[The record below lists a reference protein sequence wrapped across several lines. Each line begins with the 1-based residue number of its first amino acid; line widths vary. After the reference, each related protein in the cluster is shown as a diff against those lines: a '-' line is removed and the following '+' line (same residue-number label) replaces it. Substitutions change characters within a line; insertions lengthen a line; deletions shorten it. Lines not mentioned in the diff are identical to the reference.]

1 MKVTTIINGN
11 VVKDSQIF
19 PADLVIE
26 DGVISEIRQ
35 PSFGKKRG
43 AIIDAAGLLVLPG
56 AIDIHFHCRAPAY
69 PERGD
74 FATETRA
81 AAAGGVTTVFE
92 MPISKPGTSTV
103 EVFERRRALGELEAY
118 VNFGLYAAPARLN
131 PWHIEKMVEA
141 GAIGFKTFLT
151 AAPEGRADEF
161 EGLCAV
167 TDDAL
172 YQLLELIK
180 PYEHPAVFHAESNSL
195 LDWFEKR
202 AGGKRVRTL
211 EEHALV
217 RPAVVESAAIAMLI
231 ALVMDT
237 GRGVH
242 VAHLS
247 TAEGVAFIGDAQRRG
262 LPVTAEV
269 CPQYLL
275 FTASA
280 LGDVGPFGKV
290 NPPIR
295 NSRHQD
301 ALWMGLREGI
311 INVIASDHS
320 PFALAEKEETWND
333 LRFAPPG
340 IASIDVFYPLI
351 LDMALRGRFS
361 IAQAVQ
367 LVSTRPAMMYKL
379 FPHKGIIQVG
389 ADADL
394 VLFDPQ
400 GTTVVDRRNWQSR
413 AAPCDRLFSGMELR
427 GRLRQTMVRGEVVFR
442 DGEVVGRRGGGHFV
456 RPQSDEVMEGTVPQV
471 YENPRAG
478 ST

>member
-1 MKVTTIINGN
+1 MNATTIINGTIIQG
-11 VVKDSQIF
+11 SQTF

-26 DGVISEIRQ
+26 DGIISEIRQ
-35 PSFGKKRG
+35 PGVGQRKGSV
-43 AIIDAAGLLVLPG
+43 IDAAGLLVLPG

-92 MPISKPGTSTV
+92 MPISKPGTSTA
-103 EVFERRRALGELEAY
+103 EVFATRKELGAKDAY
-118 VNFGLYAAPARLN
+118 VNFGLYAAPALLD
-131 PWHIEKMVEA
+131 PVEIEKMVEA

-172 YQLLELIK
+172 YQVLELIK
-180 PYEHPAVFHAESNSL
+180 PYEHPAVFHSESNRL
-195 LDWFEKR
+195 LDWFDKR
-202 AGGKRVRTL
+202 AGKRPLRTL
-211 EEHALV
+211 EEHDRV
-217 RPAVVESAAIAMLI
+217 RPAVVESVAIATLM
-231 ALVMDT
+231 AMVMDT

-247 TAEGVAFIGDAQRRG
+247 SAEGLAFIGDAQRRG

-275 FTASA
+275 FNASDLNNA
-280 LGDVGPFGKV
+280 GPFGKV

-295 NSRHQD
+295 GKRHQD
-301 ALWMGLREGI
+301 ALWAGLKEGVI
-311 INVIASDHS
+311 SIIASDHS
-320 PFALAEKEETWND
+320 PFSVEEKEETWDD
-333 LRFAPPG
+333 LRLSPPG
-340 IASIDVFYPLI
+340 IASIDIFYPLV
-351 LDMALRGRFS
+351 LDMALREHFS
-361 IAQAVQ
+361 ITQAVQ
-367 LVSTRPAMMYKL
+367 LVSTRPALMYKL
-379 FPHKGIIQVG
+379 FPHKGLIQVG

-400 GTTVVDRRNWQSR
+400 GTTIVDRQNWQSK
-413 AAPCDRLFSGMELR
+413 AALCDHLFTGMELQ
-427 GRLRQTMVRGEVVFR
+427 GRLRQTIVGGEVVFR
-442 DGEVVGRRGGGHFV
+442 DGKIVGKRGGGRFI
-456 RPQSDEVMEGTVPQV
+456 RPLSGAVARTTL
-471 YENPRAG
+471 AG
-478 ST
+478 DGHALTK